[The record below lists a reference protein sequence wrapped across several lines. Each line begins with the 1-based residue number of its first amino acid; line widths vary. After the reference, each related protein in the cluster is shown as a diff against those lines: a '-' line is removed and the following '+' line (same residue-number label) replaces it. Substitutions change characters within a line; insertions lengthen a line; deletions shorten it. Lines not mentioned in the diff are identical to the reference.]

1 MKEPV
6 ALYRYGLCIPPC
18 TPWNQGG
25 YSTGLPVQPWLC
37 SHRILAAASRAES
50 WCQGTKCSP
59 APSPTWPWRSG
70 PCVGF
75 HSGLTCSLFLLIQST
90 AQSLHHSY
98 KNQRTVLL
106 SERLFLTITARLMR
120 FGGNQPD
127 DDWESSRKVLSDG
140 ILMYLQCPKIST
152 KQPSVCFMPVFPK
165 SQHSNLLIIH
175 VQERITEPD
184 FCWMNFSTLNT
195 IRDIYLPIQS
205 LIIF

>member
-1 MKEPV
+1 MLASAISHLAMALWALCWVSLWSHLFPV
-6 ALYRYGLCIPPC
+6 
-18 TPWNQGG
+18 
-25 YSTGLPVQPWLC
+25 
-37 SHRILAAASRAES
+37 
-50 WCQGTKCSP
+50 P
-59 APSPTWPWRSG
+59 AD
-70 PCVGF
+70 
-75 HSGLTCSLFLLIQST
+75 T